1 LVIAPLLLVVGS
13 MSRGAVKAAIHAAA
27 AATPPPASA
36 PTPQGSVLT
45 EGLIFAAWIAIVGS
59 IGIWLYLRT
68 TRFLPPEAHLY
79 FEQVVSQLKAIAHAG
94 AITLDPEIVAIT
106 EKKPVLRRWDDL
118 NSLDLYLASREPVA
132 DLQCDA
138 KYWLGRLDTASP
150 GDVNRYGQL
159 VTAAIESNDEAKL
172 RAAVTKLVVI
182 VQRLAAQMRA
192 QQSVEQRLYVFTIC
206 AIIIVGSLSVF
217 AALIQNMPVAPVVVF
232 AGAVGGIMS
241 TQQRLQASNL
251 GTGSIK
257 SSEITNYGLSLLVS
271 PITGAI
277 FALVLYLLMVG
288 GAIEGIIF
296 PHFHGGPQKVAT
308 TFWEFSKGQA
318 ILPDSSNDFALL
330 LVWSFVAGF
339 AERFVPDT
347 IDRLVSRSK
356 GQSAS
361 SSGSST
367 TS

>member
-1 LVIAPLLLVVGS
+1 MLDVPLLAVMGN
-13 MSRGAVKAAIHAAA
+13 MSRAINAAIHSA
-27 AATPPPASA
+27 AATPSPASA
-36 PTPQGSVLT
+36 APSGGPVLV
-45 EGLIFAAWIAIVGS
+45 EGLIFAGWVAIV
-59 IGIWLYLRT
+59 IAVGIWLYLRT

-79 FEQVVSQLKAIAHAG
+79 FEQVVDQIKGIAHAKPMT
-94 AITLDPEIVAIT
+94 IDPEIIAIA
-106 EKKPVLRRWDDL
+106 EKKPMLRRWDDL
-118 NSLDLYLASREPVA
+118 NALDLYLASCEPLA

-138 KYWLGRLDTASP
+138 KYWLGRLETAAPS
-150 GDVNRYGQL
+150 DVSRHGQW
-159 VTAAIESNDEAKL
+159 VNAAIESNDEVKL

-192 QQSVEQRLYVFTIC
+192 QQSVEQRLYAFTIC
-206 AIIIVGSLSVF
+206 GIIIVGSLSVF
-217 AALIQNMPVAPVVVF
+217 ATLIQNMPVAPVVVF

-241 TQQRLQASNL
+241 TQQRLQSSNL
-251 GTGSIK
+251 GTGTIK

-277 FALVLYLLMVG
+277 FALVLYLLIAG

-296 PHFHGGPQKVAT
+296 PHFHGGPARVPT
-308 TFWEFSKGQA
+308 TFWDFIKGQA
-318 ILPDSSNDFALL
+318 ILPDSSKDFALL

-356 GQSAS
+356 GGKEQ
-361 SSGSST
+361 
-367 TS
+367 